1 MDHDYGV
8 LARAHHHALDFI
20 AGLDSR
26 SVAATV
32 TPAEL
37 RARLAKPMPSVG
49 VAADTIIDD
58 LVADTDGG
66 HLGSAGGR
74 FFGWVIGGA
83 LPSSL
88 AADWLAAAWDNNA
101 GAAACAPASC
111 VVEEVAGAW
120 LKDILDLPRDAS
132 FALTTGCQLAHVT
145 CLAAA
150 RNAVLG
156 AVGWDVETDGLI
168 GAPPIRVLAND
179 QRHGSI
185 ARALRMLGLGTK
197 CVEPLETSL
206 DGRLPAGTL
215 RAALGRVSGQP
226 TIVLLDGGDLNV
238 GGFDDYRALIPIAKE
253 AGAWVHVDGAFG
265 LWARAS
271 REHRHL
277 ADGMDLSD
285 SWATDGHKWLNT
297 PYDSGIAIVRD
308 TIAHRASM
316 ALATSYIAQDSGVRD
331 PLDWT
336 PEWSRR
342 ARGLAIYAASRE
354 LGRDGV
360 ADLIDHCCAHAKTI
374 AAGIGALPGA
384 ELLALPS
391 LNQGLVRFPDPASD
405 EETAHA
411 ARTDAV
417 IEAINATGECLF
429 SGATWRGKRVMRISV
444 VNWRTDAE
452 DVRRT
457 IAAVSGVLER
467 MR

>member
-1 MDHDYGV
+1 MDFDYGV
-8 LARAHHHALDFI
+8 LARAHRHAMEFI
-20 AGLDSR
+20 EGLDVR
-26 SVAATV
+26 SVAATL
-32 TPAEL
+32 TPGEM
-37 RARLAKPMPSVG
+37 RSRLDRPLPAAG
-49 VAADTIIDD
+49 VPADRTIDD

-66 HLGSAGGR
+66 HLGSASGR

-83 LPSSL
+83 LPSAL

-120 LKDILDLPRDAS
+120 LKDILELPRDAS
-132 FALTTGCQLAHVT
+132 FALTTGCQIAHVT

-150 RNAVLG
+150 RNAVLRG
-156 AVGWDVETDGLI
+156 VGWDVEIDGLV

-185 ARALRMLGLGTK
+185 ERAMRILGLGTK
-197 CVEPLETSL
+197 CLEPLESTV
-206 DGRLPAGTL
+206 DGRLPAETL

-238 GGFDDYRALIPIAKE
+238 GGFDDYRALIPMAKA
-253 AGAWVHVDGAFG
+253 AGAWVHIDGAFG

-271 REHRHL
+271 RDHRHL
-277 ADGMDLSD
+277 ADGMDLAD

-297 PYDSGIAIVRD
+297 PYDSGIAMVRD
-308 TIAHRASM
+308 TQAHRAAM
-316 ALATSYIAQDSGVRD
+316 TLATSYIAQDSGVRD

-342 ARGLAIYAASRE
+342 ARGLAIYAALRE

-360 ADLIDHCCAHAKTI
+360 ADLIDRCCAHAKAI

-384 ELLALPS
+384 ELLAMPT
-391 LNQGLVRFPDPASD
+391 LNQGLVRFPDPMSND
-405 EETAHA
+405 ESAHA

-417 IEAINATGECLF
+417 IEAVNATGECLF
-429 SGATWRGKRVMRISV
+429 SGATWRGKRAMRISV
-444 VNWRTDAE
+444 VNWRTGED

-457 IAAVSGVLER
+457 IRAVAGVLER
-467 MR
+467 MG

>member
-1 MDHDYGV
+1 MDHDYSV
-8 LARAHHHALDFI
+8 LQRAHRHALDFI
-20 AGLDSR
+20 EGLDSR
-26 SVAATV
+26 SVAATA
-32 TPAEL
+32 TPGEL
-37 RARLAKPMPSVG
+37 RARLCRPLPSVG
-49 VAADTIIDD
+49 VAAETIIDD
-58 LVADTDGG
+58 LVADTAGG
-66 HLGSAGGR
+66 HVGSASGR

-83 LPSSL
+83 LPASL
-88 AADWLAAAWDNNA
+88 AADWLATTWDNNA

-150 RNAVLG
+150 RNAVLRG
-156 AVGWDVETDGLI
+156 VGWDVETDGLI

-185 ARALRMLGLGTK
+185 ERALRILGLGANCIEALGTT
-197 CVEPLETSL
+197 V
-206 DGRLPAGTL
+206 DGALRPETL
-215 RAALGRVSGQP
+215 REALARIEGEP

-238 GGFDDYRALIPIAKE
+238 GGFDDYRGLIPMAKA

-277 ADGMDLSD
+277 ADGMDLAN

-297 PYDSGIAIVRD
+297 PYDSGVAIVRD
-308 TIAHRASM
+308 TAAHRASM
-316 ALATSYIAQDSGVRD
+316 ALATSYIAQDSGIRD
-331 PLDWT
+331 PMDWT

-342 ARGLAIYAASRE
+342 ARGLAIYAALRE

-360 ADLIDHCCAHAKTI
+360 ADLIDRCCAHAKTI
-374 AAGIGALPGA
+374 AAEIGALSGA
-384 ELLALPS
+384 ELVAIPT

-405 EETAHA
+405 NEMAHA

-417 IEAINATGECLF
+417 MAAINATGECLF
-429 SGATWRGKRVMRISV
+429 SGATWRGKRVMRISI

-452 DVRRT
+452 GVRRT
-457 IAAVSGVLER
+457 IAAVAGVLER
-467 MR
+467 MG

>member
-1 MDHDYGV
+1 MDFDYGV
-8 LARAHHHALDFI
+8 LARAHRHAMEFI
-20 AGLDSR
+20 EGLDVR
-26 SVAATV
+26 SVAATL
-32 TPAEL
+32 TPGEM
-37 RARLAKPMPSVG
+37 RSRLDRPLPAAG
-49 VAADTIIDD
+49 VPADLIIDD

-66 HLGSAGGR
+66 HLGSASGR

-83 LPSSL
+83 LPSAL

-120 LKDILDLPRDAS
+120 LKDILELPRDAS
-132 FALTTGCQLAHVT
+132 FALTTGCQIAHVT

-150 RNAVLG
+150 RNAVLRG
-156 AVGWDVETDGLI
+156 VGWDVEIDGLV

-185 ARALRMLGLGTK
+185 ERALRILGLGTK
-197 CVEPLETSL
+197 CLEPLESTV
-206 DGRLPAGTL
+206 DGRLPAETL

-238 GGFDDYRALIPIAKE
+238 GGFDDYRALIPMAKA
-253 AGAWVHVDGAFG
+253 AGAWVHIDGAFG

-271 REHRHL
+271 RDHRHL
-277 ADGMDLSD
+277 ADGMDLAD

-297 PYDSGIAIVRD
+297 PYDSGIAMVRD
-308 TIAHRASM
+308 TQAHRAAM
-316 ALATSYIAQDSGVRD
+316 TLATSYIAQDSGVRD

-342 ARGLAIYAASRE
+342 ARGLAIYAALRE

-360 ADLIDHCCAHAKTI
+360 ADLIDRCCAHAKAI

-384 ELLALPS
+384 ELLAMPT
-391 LNQGLVRFPDPASD
+391 LNQGLVRFPDPMSKD
-405 EETAHA
+405 ESAHA

-417 IEAINATGECLF
+417 IEAVNATGECLF
-429 SGATWRGKRVMRISV
+429 SGATWRGKRAMRISV
-444 VNWRTDAE
+444 VNWRTGED

-457 IAAVSGVLER
+457 IRAVAGVLER
-467 MR
+467 MG

>member
-1 MDHDYGV
+1 MDTRYDV
-8 LARAHHHALDFI
+8 LALAHRHALDFI
-20 AGLDSR
+20 DGVDR
-26 SVAATV
+26 RPVGAT
-32 TPAEL
+32 TSIATL
-37 RARLAKPMPSVG
+37 KARLDIALPDAG
-49 VAADTIIDD
+49 VAPEQVIDD
-58 LVADTDGG
+58 LVAATEGG
-66 HLGSAGGR
+66 HLGSQSGR
-74 FFGWVIGGA
+74 FFGWVIGGV
-83 LPSSL
+83 LPSAL

-120 LKDILDLPRDAS
+120 LKEVLDLPRDAS

-150 RNAVLG
+150 RNAVLRE
-156 AVGWDVETDGLI
+156 VGWDVEADGLI
-168 GAPPIRVLAND
+168 GAPRIRILAND

-185 ARALRMLGLGTK
+185 ERALRILGLGAK
-197 CVEPLETSL
+197 CLEPLASDIGGRVAPETLS
-206 DGRLPAGTL
+206 
-215 RAALGRVSGQP
+215 AALARETGQP

-238 GGFDDYRALIPIAKE
+238 GGFDDYRALIPMAKA

-271 REHRHL
+271 RDHRHL
-277 ADGMDLSD
+277 ADGMDLAD

-308 TIAHRASM
+308 TSAHRASM

-342 ARGLAIYAASRE
+342 ARGLAVYAALRE

-360 ADLIDHCCAHAKTI
+360 ADLIDRCCAHAKAITG
-374 AAGIGALPGA
+374 AVGALPGA

-391 LNQGLVRFPDPASD
+391 LNQGLVRFPDPAGGD
-405 EETAHA
+405 EAAHA

-429 SGATWRGKRVMRISV
+429 SGATWRGKRAMRVSV
-444 VNWRTDAE
+444 VNWRTSHD
-452 DVRRT
+452 DVERT
-457 IAAVSGVLER
+457 VRAVAGVLER
-467 MR
+467 MG